1 MLKNNLKLNGVFLI
15 LSLFLCGVA
24 KAKEV
29 PKLEPKW
36 IKTFGG
42 SNTDWTNALQVLPN
56 ETLQYTNFLGST
68 L

>member
-1 MLKNNLKLNGVFLI
+1 MLKNNLNLNGVFLI
-15 LSLFLCGVA
+15 LYLLLCGVV